1 MIELLLYGQSDQKS
15 WNIRPQSIVHTT
27 ERTGAPGVL
36 KFTVN
41 KAGTLS
47 FHEGDPVRFSIDGE
61 LQFSGWV
68 FTKVKDRWGVIEAT
82 CYDRLRYLKANA
94 SYAFYAAS
102 AGDMLRRMAGDLQIE
117 TDDIADTGYRLP
129 SFIQENKGC
138 LDIAGEAIQQTLL
151 NTGELYV
158 LYDSGRG
165 LCLKRPEDM
174 VSRYVI
180 GEKSLLTEYSYQT
193 DIDSETYNS
202 VKLARPNEETGRTD
216 VFVAQDSGMI
226 QRWGL
231 LQLYETVDG
240 ALNDAQVKARASAS
254 LAYYNRRHRTLKVDT
269 LGVPLRAGQLILMK
283 IPDLGDI
290 ALDQYLL
297 AERVTH
303 TYEYGDTLKEYDH
316 TMNIQLR
323 DFDYVR
329 GAGP

>member
-1 MIELLLYGQSDQKS
+1 
-15 WNIRPQSIVHTT
+15 
-27 ERTGAPGVL
+27 
-36 KFTVN
+36 
-41 KAGTLS
+41 
-47 FHEGDPVRFSIDGE
+47 
-61 LQFSGWV
+61 
-68 FTKVKDRWGVIEAT
+68 
-82 CYDRLRYLKANA
+82 
-94 SYAFYAAS
+94 
-102 AGDMLRRMAGDLQIE
+102 MLFR
-117 TDDIADTGYRLP
+117 
-129 SFIQENKGC
+129 S
-138 LDIAGEAIQQTLL
+138 
-151 NTGELYV
+151 
-158 LYDSGRG
+158 
-165 LCLKRPEDM
+165 
-174 VSRYVI
+174 
-180 GEKSLLTEYSYQT
+180 
-193 DIDSETYNS
+193 
-202 VKLARPNEETGRTD
+202 KLARPNEKTGRTD